1 MTRKWTGPFVP
12 PVDRI
17 RDTDPGDAAT
27 ARRMVRDYAARRGL
41 ARREE
46 DDLLDT
52 LGLLEEP

>member
-1 MTRKWTGPFVP
+1 MTWNGPFVP
-12 PVDRI
+12 PVDLI
-17 RDTDPGDAAT
+17 RDTDPGDVDA
-27 ARRMVRDYAARRGL
+27 ARRMARDYAARCGL

>member
-17 RDTDPGDAAT
+17 RDTDPGDADT
-27 ARRMVRDYAARRGL
+27 ARRMARDYATRHGL
-41 ARREE
+41 TRREE

-52 LGLLEEP
+52 LGLLEAP

>member
-1 MTRKWTGPFVP
+1 MTWNGPFVP
-12 PVDRI
+12 PVDLI
-17 RDTDPGDAAT
+17 RDTDPGDADT
-27 ARRMVRDYAARRGL
+27 ARRMARDYATRHGL

>member
-1 MTRKWTGPFVP
+1 MSSWSGPFVP

-17 RDTDPGDAAT
+17 RDTDPGDADA
-27 ARRMVRDYAARRGL
+27 ARRMARDYAARCGL